1 MKIIHLSM
9 LQFNNDCLYGIDKGK
24 GGLLKSSTIDFRS
37 FNDILQFYQVGSD
50 GVHILLRLDDQMA
63 PLQQI

>member
-9 LQFNNDCLYGIDKGK
+9 LQFNNNCLYGIDKGN
-24 GGLLKSSTIDFRS
+24 GGLLKSSTIEFRF
-37 FNDILQFYQVGSD
+37 FNDKLQFYQVGID
-50 GVHILLRLDDQMA
+50 GVHNLLWLDDQMA